1 MNLFHQNKLTNFFYF
16 SEDDE
21 EDEDDDDDYEVVCEN
36 IYFLIRN

>member
-1 MNLFHQNKLTNFFYF
+1 MNLFHQNKLTNFSYF
-16 SEDDE
+16 AEDDE